1 MNVEKRSA
9 KMNDILSELN
19 EIQKQAVTQIN
30 GPVMVIAGPGSGK
43 TRVLTYRIAYMIQ
56 QGIPPQQILA
66 LTFTNKAAREMKD
79 RIGRVLQGNI
89 SGLWSG
95 TFHSLFARILR
106 IEAEHIG
113 YPPQFTIYDTDD
125 SRSLLRTII
134 KELNLKSDDY
144 PANQVLSRIST
155 LKTNLITPRS
165 YERDE
170 KLMNSDKIANRRG
183 FHKIY
188 SQYVAR
194 CKQAGAMDF
203 DDLLYRLYELIQK
216 KPEILAKYQ
225 QRFRY
230 VLVDEFQD
238 TNFLQYAIIRKLT
251 KYKGSPENIC
261 IVGDDAQS
269 IYAFRGATIENI
281 LDFEKDFKNAKVFK
295 LEQNYRSTRYIVSA
309 ANEIIAKNKNQ
320 IKKKIWTSHEEGQK
334 IRVVKTVSD
343 NEEGKRIADA
353 IMECKNRYH
362 VPNEEIA
369 ILYRTNAQSRVFE
382 DFLRRYN
389 IPYRIY
395 GGVSFYQRKEIKDLL
410 AYLRLVI
417 NPSDEEA
424 FKRVVN
430 YPKRGIGSSTMDT
443 IMEYRT
449 QQETDLFT
457 AAQTAP
463 LSSRA
468 RTQLNKFLKI
478 IHSGIRKN
486 ESAGAYEAAEYI
498 ANASGIIK
506 SFKDENTTESL
517 GRLENVE
524 ALLNG
529 IKDFTEEDELS
540 ELGLE
545 IEERSLAAYIQHIAL
560 LTDQDNDTDAN
571 DRITLMSV
579 HAAKGLEFD
588 AVFLVG
594 MEENIFPS
602 FMSLENE
609 KDVDE
614 ERRLFYVAI
623 TRARKHLTLSFASSR
638 YRYGKMVYNRPSRF
652 LEDIE
657 EENYENPNVVFGKM
671 SAFPTADSTESPRVP
686 LVRRKK
692 TPKPIVAPEDFTP
705 ASAGDIKEGMEV
717 VHLKFGKGKVLK
729 IDGQNN
735 SRVATIYFSDI
746 DSPQRRIML
755 KFAKLQIVESV
766 N

>member
-1 MNVEKRSA
+1 
-9 KMNDILSELN
+9 MNDILTELN
-19 EIQKQAVTQIN
+19 EIQKQAVTQID

-79 RIGRVLQGNI
+79 RISRVLGGNV

-106 IEAEHIG
+106 MEAEHIG

-125 SRSLLRTII
+125 SKSLLRTIV
-134 KELNLKSDDY
+134 KELNLKTDDY
-144 PANQVLSRIST
+144 PVNQVLSRIST

-165 YERDE
+165 YEQDE
-170 KLMNSDKIANRRG
+170 KLMNSDRIANRRA

-188 SQYVAR
+188 SMYVAR

-230 VLVDEFQD
+230 ILVDEFQD

-281 LDFEKDFKNAKVFK
+281 LDFEKDFKQAKVFK

-320 IKKKIWTSHEEGQK
+320 IKKKIWTSQDEGQK
-334 IRVVKTVSD
+334 IRVVKSVSD
-343 NEEGKRIADA
+343 SEEGKRIADL
-353 IMECKNRYH
+353 ILECKNRYH

-410 AYLRLVI
+410 AYLRLII
-417 NPSDEEA
+417 NPGDEEA

-430 YPKRGIGSSTMDT
+430 YPKRGIGDSTLDS
-443 IMEYRT
+443 ILEYRA
-449 QQETDLFT
+449 QHDTDLFS
-457 AAQTAP
+457 AAHHVP

-468 RTQLNKFLKI
+468 RTQLTKFLKI
-478 IHSGIRKN
+478 IQAGIKKN
-486 ESAGAYEAAEYI
+486 ETAGAYEAAEFM
-498 ANASGIIK
+498 ANASGLIK

-517 GRLENVE
+517 GRLENIE

-529 IKDFTEEDELS
+529 IKDFVEEDEVS
-540 ELGLE
+540 ELGVD

-560 LTDQDNDTDAN
+560 LTDQDNDTESL
-571 DRITLMSV
+571 DRVTLMSV

-602 FMSLENE
+602 FMSMENE
-609 KDVDE
+609 KDIDE

-657 EENYENPNVVFGKM
+657 EENYENPGVVYGK
-671 SAFPTADSTESPRVP
+671 SGAFAPVHQMEAVSTPRLRP
-686 LVRRKK
+686 KK
-692 TPKPIVAPEDFTP
+692 VTKPIVAPENFTP
-705 ASAGDIKEGMEV
+705 AAADEIKEGMEV

-735 SRVATIYFSDI
+735 SRVATIYFGDI

>member
-1 MNVEKRSA
+1 MS
-9 KMNDILSELN
+9 DILTELN
-19 EIQKQAVTQIN
+19 EIQRQAVTQIE

-56 QGIPPQQILA
+56 QGIPPNQILA
-66 LTFTNKAAREMKD
+66 LTFTNKAAKEMKE
-79 RIGRVLQGNI
+79 RIERVLQGNI

-106 IEAEHIG
+106 IEASHIG
-113 YPPQFTIYDTDD
+113 YPSQFTIYDTDD
-125 SRSLLRTII
+125 SKSLLRTIV

-144 PANQVLSRIST
+144 PANQVLSRISY

-170 KLMNSDKIANRRG
+170 KLLNSDRISNRRE

-203 DDLLYRLYELIQK
+203 DDLLYRLYELFQK
-216 KPEILAKYQ
+216 KPEVLTKYQ
-225 QRFRY
+225 GRFRY

-281 LDFEKDFKNAKVFK
+281 LDFEKDFRSAKVFK
-295 LEQNYRSTRYIVSA
+295 LEQNYRSTPHIVSA
-309 ANEIIAKNKNQ
+309 ANDVIAKNKNQ
-320 IKKKIWTSHEEGQK
+320 IKKTIWTSQDAGQK
-334 IRVVKTVSD
+334 IKVVKTVSD
-343 NEEGKRIADA
+343 NEEGKRIADLVL
-353 IMECKNRYH
+353 ECKNRYH
-362 VPNEEIA
+362 VPNHEIA

-382 DFLRRYN
+382 DYLRRYN
-389 IPYRIY
+389 VPYRIY
-395 GGVSFYQRKEIKDLL
+395 GGVSFYQRKEVKDLL

-430 YPKRGIGSSTMDT
+430 YPKRGIGSSTLDT
-443 IMEYRT
+443 IMQHRS
-449 QQETDLFT
+449 QHETDLFT
-457 AAQTAP
+457 AARSAN
-463 LSSRA
+463 LSPRA

-478 IHSGIRKN
+478 IQSGITKN
-486 ESAGAYEAAEYI
+486 EHEGAYKSAEFL

-517 GRLENVE
+517 GRLENIE
-524 ALLNG
+524 ALLNS
-529 IKDFTEEDELS
+529 IREFTEEDEVT
-540 ELGLE
+540 EMGVE
-545 IEERSLAAYIQHIAL
+545 IEERNLATFIQHIAL
-560 LTDQDNDTDAN
+560 LTDQDNDTTST
-571 DRITLMSV
+571 DRVTLMSV

-588 AVFLVG
+588 AIFVVG
-594 MEENIFPS
+594 LEENLFPS
-602 FMSLENE
+602 FMSVE
-609 KDVDE
+609 KEQDIDE

-623 TRARKHLTLSFASSR
+623 TRARKHLTLSFSSSR

-652 LEDIE
+652 LEDIDE
-657 EENYENPNVVFGKM
+657 GNYDNPSAVFGR
-671 SAFPTADSTESPRVP
+671 SGFHESPEPSGSSRV
-686 LVRRKK
+686 VRVKNKK
-692 TPKPIVAPEDFTP
+692 TVRPIVAPEDFTP
-705 ASAGDIKEGMEV
+705 APADEIEEGMEI

-735 SRVATIYFSDI
+735 SRVATIYFNDI

-755 KFAKLQIVESV
+755 KFAKLQIVESIK
-766 N
+766 

>member
-1 MNVEKRSA
+1 
-9 KMNDILSELN
+9 MNDILSELN
-19 EIQKQAVTQIN
+19 EVQRQAVTQLD

-56 QGIPPQQILA
+56 QGIPPHQILA
-66 LTFTNKAAREMKD
+66 LTFTNKAAREMKE
-79 RIGRVLQGNI
+79 RISKVLQGNVA
-89 SGLWSG
+89 GLWSG
-95 TFHSLFARILR
+95 TFHSLFSRILR
-106 IEAEHIG
+106 MEAEHIG

-144 PANQVLSRIST
+144 PPNQVLSRIST
-155 LKTNLITPRS
+155 LKTNLITPRA
-165 YERDE
+165 YEQDE
-170 KLMNSDKIANRRG
+170 KLMNSDRIANRRD

-216 KPEILAKYQ
+216 KPDILAKYQ
-225 QRFRY
+225 QRFQY
-230 VLVDEFQD
+230 ILVDEFQD

-281 LDFEKDFKNAKVFK
+281 LDFEKDFKSAKVFK

-309 ANEIIAKNKNQ
+309 ANEIISKNKNQ
-320 IKKKIWTSHEEGQK
+320 IKKKIWTSHQEGQK
-334 IRVVKTVSD
+334 IRVIKTVSD
-343 NEEGKRIADA
+343 SEEGKRVADL
-353 IMECKNRYH
+353 ILECKNRYH

-395 GGVSFYQRKEIKDLL
+395 GGVSFYQRKEIRDLL

-417 NPSDEEA
+417 NPGDEEA

-430 YPKRGIGSSTMDT
+430 YPKRGIGASTLDA
-443 IMEYRT
+443 IMEHRAKN
-449 QQETDLFT
+449 ETDLFT
-457 AAQTAP
+457 AAQNVP
-463 LSSRA
+463 LTSRA
-468 RTQLNKFLKI
+468 RTQLNKFLKV
-478 IHSGIRKN
+478 IHTGIQKN
-486 ESAGAYEAAEYI
+486 EVAGAYEAAEFI

-517 GRLENVE
+517 GRLENIE

-529 IKDFTEEDELS
+529 IKDFVEEDEVS

-560 LTDQDNDTDAN
+560 LTDQDNDDNSA
-571 DRITLMSV
+571 DRVTLMSV

-602 FMSLENE
+602 FMSMENE
-609 KDVDE
+609 KDIDE

-623 TRARKHLTLSFASSR
+623 TRARKYLTLSFASSR

-657 EENYENPNVVFGKM
+657 EDNYENPGVVYGKVG
-671 SAFPTADSTESPRVP
+671 AFPVADTSGPSRIPQ
-686 LVRRKK
+686 LRKK
-692 TPKPIVAPEDFTP
+692 KAPKPVIAPEDFTP
-705 ASAGDIKEGMEV
+705 APADEIKEGMEV

-735 SRVATIYFSDI
+735 SRVATIYFGDI

>member
-1 MNVEKRSA
+1 MS
-9 KMNDILSELN
+9 DILSELN
-19 EIQKQAVTQIN
+19 EIQRQAVTQIE

-56 QGIPPQQILA
+56 QGIPPNQILA
-66 LTFTNKAAREMKD
+66 LTFTNKAAREMKE
-79 RIGRVLQGNI
+79 RIERTLKGNV

-106 IEAEHIG
+106 IEASHIG
-113 YPPQFTIYDTDD
+113 YPTQFTIYDTDD
-125 SRSLLRTII
+125 SKSLLRSIV

-144 PANQVLSRIST
+144 PANQVLSRISY

-165 YERDE
+165 YEQDE
-170 KLMNSDKIANRRG
+170 KLMNSDRISNRRD

-203 DDLLYRLYELIQK
+203 DDLLYRLYELFQRQ
-216 KPEILAKYQ
+216 PDVLAKYQ

-230 VLVDEFQD
+230 IMVDEFQD

-251 KYKGSPENIC
+251 KYQGSPENIC

-281 LDFEKDFKNAKVFK
+281 LDFERDFKSAKVFK
-295 LEQNYRSTRYIVSA
+295 LEQNYRSTPHIVAA
-309 ANEIIAKNKNQ
+309 ANEVISRNKRQ
-320 IKKKIWTSHEEGQK
+320 IKKTIWTSQDEGQK
-334 IRVVKTVSD
+334 IKIVKTVSD
-343 NEEGKRIADA
+343 NEEGKRIADLVL
-353 IMECKNRYH
+353 ECKNRNH
-362 VPNEEIA
+362 VPNQEIA
-369 ILYRTNAQSRVFE
+369 ILYRTNAQSRIFE
-382 DFLRRYN
+382 EHLRRSN

-395 GGVSFYQRKEIKDLL
+395 GGLSFYQRKEIKDLL

-430 YPKRGIGSSTMDT
+430 YPKRGIGSSTMEEV
-443 IMEYRT
+443 MQYRNEK
-449 QQETDLFT
+449 ETDLFT
-457 AAQTAP
+457 AARLAP
-463 LSSRA
+463 LSPRA

-478 IHSGIRKN
+478 IQAGIARN
-486 ESAGAYEAAEYI
+486 EKSGAYETAEFI

-506 SFKDENTTESL
+506 SLKDENTTESL

-529 IKDFTEEDELS
+529 IREFMDDDELS
-540 ELGLE
+540 EAGIDL
-545 IEERSLAAYIQHIAL
+545 EERTLASYIQHIAL
-560 LTDQDNDTDAN
+560 LTDQDNDSETTD
-571 DRITLMSV
+571 RVTLMSV

-588 AVFLVG
+588 AIFLVG
-594 MEENIFPS
+594 MEENLFPS
-602 FMSLENE
+602 FMSME
-609 KDVDE
+609 KEQDIDE

-623 TRARKHLTLSFASSR
+623 TRARKHLTLSFAGSR
-638 YRYGKMVYNRPSRF
+638 YRFGKMVYNRPSRF

-657 EENYENPNVVFGKM
+657 EGNYENPNVVFGK
-671 SAFPTADSTESPRVP
+671 SGSYESPEPTSSPRIVP
-686 LVRRKK
+686 ARKAK
-692 TPKPIVAPEDFTP
+692 TVQSLVAPEDFKA
-705 ASAGDIKEGMEV
+705 ASAEEIEEGMEV
-717 VHLKFGKGKVLK
+717 VHLKFGKGKVIK
-729 IDGQNN
+729 IDGRND
-735 SRVATIYFSDI
+735 SRVATIFFNEI

-755 KFAKLQIVESV
+755 KFAKLQIVEPV
-766 N
+766 K